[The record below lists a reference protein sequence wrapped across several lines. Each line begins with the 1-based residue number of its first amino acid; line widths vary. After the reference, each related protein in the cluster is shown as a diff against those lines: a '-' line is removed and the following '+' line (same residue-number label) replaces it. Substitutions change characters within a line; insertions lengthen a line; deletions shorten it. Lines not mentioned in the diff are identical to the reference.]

1 MATYLENLT
10 TARDNIAARLAEITA
25 RPKPSYDVD
34 GQRVEWNDYFK
45 TLTDQLDK
53 LNATI
58 NGANVYEE
66 ESIGFS

>member
-25 RPKPSYDVD
+25 NKKPSYNVD
-34 GQRVEWNDYFK
+34 GQEIKWTEYFVG
-45 TLTDQLDK
+45 LTNQ
-53 LNATI
+53 LNALTTAI
-58 NGANVYEE
+58 NGTAIYEE